1 MNNRPLDVIEKAKE
15 KKVLVKLKSGEE
27 ISGILK
33 AVDIHLNLWLD
44 DAEIIKEESRKKVGT
59 ILIRGDNLLYLIPV

>member
-33 AVDIHLNLWLD
+33 AADVHLNIWLD